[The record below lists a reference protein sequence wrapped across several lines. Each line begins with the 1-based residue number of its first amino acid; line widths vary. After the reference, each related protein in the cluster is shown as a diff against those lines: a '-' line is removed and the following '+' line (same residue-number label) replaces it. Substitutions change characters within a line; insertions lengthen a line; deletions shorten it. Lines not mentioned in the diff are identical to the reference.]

1 MAFLGKAK
9 KQDLVLLAEELGQK
23 VSDKMTNIELRNI
36 IIGSKD
42 YEEEFV
48 RDQLSVILEER
59 LERESKEKIQQQ
71 REFELEKMRLE
82 IERSRFDSEHLSPLK
97 TSVSDLIKIIP
108 NFDIRDGDI
117 VLFLTLFE
125 RQAKRIGVEKTNW
138 VSALLAR
145 MPPDITQLIA
155 RESEDKFDNY
165 DYIKGVL
172 LKRFKMSPETFRQK
186 FMKHQRIPARSW
198 RDFVFKITSYF
209 EEWLDGMEVRD
220 FKSLKDLI
228 TDQLKKRVPGEIREH
243 FVDEW
248 AKFYEP
254 SVLADKLD
262 DYESVRSSVKKTSQP
277 EMSLSNTSDS
287 RSNIKKEHAIIKND
301 FQSQRYKL
309 PFKQEPKQQTF
320 KPTCYSCGRV
330 GHTSRVCHAKS
341 HKETSPNR
349 QINVVETNER
359 FQEQSSAILT
369 AKVAIPVYSPTKED
383 EKIDELQSVHIKC
396 GNEILK
402 AVIDTGAQISVVR
415 ADVVEGQSVDSGG
428 TIQIMSAFGEREVT
442 ELKIFN
448 LKIDDSRHGVVPIMC
463 AVSRRLVNDMAVEG
477 ITADDPKSISSQEM
491 PRETY
496 PSEIYMQ
503 SLSKANEEEKKFSDE
518 DLEVTQAIEKV
529 LVSKGEPIQ
538 TRSTD
543 QYAVAQSVVVEKEKE
558 EISVDVIKHKD
569 ESNSVILS
577 KERIDFDEDEIE
589 EEKLK
594 LPRRKRKSLS
604 RRTVAELQQKLN
616 LKASSNMVLIP
627 QHWSFRG
634 EYSQD
639 KSGIGKLAWELS
651 DFIKRDSTVNIRRS
665 SRENRSTRKRV
676 RLKLRPKD
684 NIYRDGKVR
693 VETRHL
699 DFKIVDPTWMKQ
711 GVAPERRLSDP
722 VFLSTFV
729 NLECEKDYN
738 DDHRD
743 EITDLV
749 QSISEFQECDEDIE
763 TWIAIDAEDSD
774 GFQMLNDDENVISV
788 QAESDPVDDETDED
802 EDNNNESSKD
812 PSNAG
817 AFSALET
824 AMEWYE
830 QQSEYCPTQLLL
842 LKRIRDLAAKKRRC
856 AMVQRKISDY
866 FPQ

>member
-82 IERSRFDSEHLSPLK
+82 IERSRFDPENLSPLK

-198 RDFVFKITSYF
+198 RDFVFEITSYF

-220 FKSLKDLI
+220 FKSLKDLII

-262 DYESVRSSVKKTSQP
+262 GYESVRSSVKKTSQP

-301 FQSQRYKL
+301 FQSKRYKL
-309 PFKQEPKQQTF
+309 PFKQEPKQPTF

-330 GHTSRVCHAKS
+330 GHTSRVCHAKN

-349 QINVVETNER
+349 QMNAVETNER

-369 AKVAIPVYSPTKED
+369 AKVAIPVYSPIKED

-415 ADVVEGQSVDSGG
+415 ADVVEGQSVHSGG

-448 LKIDDSRHGVVPIMC
+448 LKIDDSRHGFIHNP
-463 AVSRRLVNDMAVEG
+463 ANSYVSSRAVEG

-491 PRETY
+491 TRETY
-496 PSEIYMQ
+496 PSEIYIQ
-503 SLSKANEEEKKFSDE
+503 SLSKANEEEEKFSDE
-518 DLEVTQAIEKV
+518 DLEVTQAIKKV
-529 LVSKGEPIQ
+529 LVSKGEPSQ
-538 TRSTD
+538 TRCTD

-558 EISVDVIKHKD
+558 EISVDVIKDKD
-569 ESNSVILS
+569 ESNPVIFS

-594 LPRRKRKSLS
+594 LPKRKRKNLN
-604 RRTVAELQQKLN
+604 RRTVAELQQKVN

-639 KSGIGKLAWELS
+639 KG
-651 DFIKRDSTVNIRRS
+651 
-665 SRENRSTRKRV
+665 
-676 RLKLRPKD
+676 
-684 NIYRDGKVR
+684 
-693 VETRHL
+693 VE
-699 DFKIVDPTWMKQ
+699 
-711 GVAPERRLSDP
+711 
-722 VFLSTFV
+722 
-729 NLECEKDYN
+729 
-738 DDHRD
+738 
-743 EITDLV
+743 
-749 QSISEFQECDEDIE
+749 
-763 TWIAIDAEDSD
+763 
-774 GFQMLNDDENVISV
+774 
-788 QAESDPVDDETDED
+788 
-802 EDNNNESSKD
+802 
-812 PSNAG
+812 
-817 AFSALET
+817 
-824 AMEWYE
+824 
-830 QQSEYCPTQLLL
+830 
-842 LKRIRDLAAKKRRC
+842 
-856 AMVQRKISDY
+856 
-866 FPQ
+866 

>member
-1 MAFLGKAK
+1 MSLWLPDRALLVKLFYQNDNSVIVALRKFRTLKGLRKGPLTAKNLLLMVTKFEETGSLNLRSGRGKSVSAEARVITIVRVEMAFLGKAK

-82 IERSRFDSEHLSPLK
+82 IKRSRFDPENLNPLK

-165 DYIKGVL
+165 DYITGVL

-198 RDFVFKITSYF
+198 RDFVFEITSYF

-220 FKSLKDLI
+220 FKSLKDLII

-262 DYESVRSSVKKTSQP
+262 GYESVRSSVKKTSQP

-301 FQSQRYKL
+301 FQSKRYKL
-309 PFKQEPKQQTF
+309 PFKQEPKQPTF

-330 GHTSRVCHAKS
+330 GHTSRV
-341 HKETSPNR
+341 
-349 QINVVETNER
+349 
-359 FQEQSSAILT
+359 
-369 AKVAIPVYSPTKED
+369 AIPVYSPIKED

-463 AVSRRLVNDMAVEG
+463 AVSKRLVNDMLVCSSAYEALLENVQFIHNPANSYVSSRAVEG

-491 PRETY
+491 TRETY
-496 PSEIYMQ
+496 PSEIYIQ
-503 SLSKANEEEKKFSDE
+503 SLSKANEEEEKFSDE

-529 LVSKGEPIQ
+529 LVSKGEPSQ

-558 EISVDVIKHKD
+558 EISVDVIKDKD
-569 ESNSVILS
+569 ENNPVILS

-589 EEKLK
+589 EEK
-594 LPRRKRKSLS
+594 
-604 RRTVAELQQKLN
+604 N
-616 LKASSNMVLIP
+616 
-627 QHWSFRG
+627 
-634 EYSQD
+634 
-639 KSGIGKLAWELS
+639 
-651 DFIKRDSTVNIRRS
+651 
-665 SRENRSTRKRV
+665 
-676 RLKLRPKD
+676 
-684 NIYRDGKVR
+684 
-693 VETRHL
+693 
-699 DFKIVDPTWMKQ
+699 
-711 GVAPERRLSDP
+711 
-722 VFLSTFV
+722 
-729 NLECEKDYN
+729 
-738 DDHRD
+738 
-743 EITDLV
+743 
-749 QSISEFQECDEDIE
+749 
-763 TWIAIDAEDSD
+763 
-774 GFQMLNDDENVISV
+774 
-788 QAESDPVDDETDED
+788 
-802 EDNNNESSKD
+802 
-812 PSNAG
+812 
-817 AFSALET
+817 
-824 AMEWYE
+824 
-830 QQSEYCPTQLLL
+830 
-842 LKRIRDLAAKKRRC
+842 
-856 AMVQRKISDY
+856 
-866 FPQ
+866 

>member
-82 IERSRFDSEHLSPLK
+82 IERSRFDPENLSPLK

-108 NFDIRDGDI
+108 NFDIMDGDI

-145 MPPDITQLIA
+145 MPPNITQLIA

-198 RDFVFKITSYF
+198 RDFVFEITSYF

-220 FKSLKDLI
+220 FKSLKDLII

-262 DYESVRSSVKKTSQP
+262 GYESVRSSVKKTSQP
-277 EMSLSNTSDS
+277 EMSLSDTSDS

-301 FQSQRYKL
+301 FQSKRYKL
-309 PFKQEPKQQTF
+309 PFKQEPKQPTF

-330 GHTSRVCHAKS
+330 GHTSRVCHAKN
-341 HKETSPNR
+341 HKEASPNR
-349 QINVVETNER
+349 QMNAVETNER

-369 AKVAIPVYSPTKED
+369 AKVVIPVYSPIKED

-415 ADVVEGQSVDSGG
+415 ADIVEGQSVDSGG

-463 AVSRRLVNDMAVEG
+463 AVSKRLVNDMLVC
-477 ITADDPKSISSQEM
+477 SSAYEALLENAWSLFTTPQTPM
-491 PRETY
+491 Y
-496 PSEIYMQ
+496 LQ
-503 SLSKANEEEKKFSDE
+503 GQLKSLSKANEEEEKFSDE

-538 TRSTD
+538 TCSTD

-558 EISVDVIKHKD
+558 EK
-569 ESNSVILS
+569 
-577 KERIDFDEDEIE
+577 
-589 EEKLK
+589 
-594 LPRRKRKSLS
+594 
-604 RRTVAELQQKLN
+604 
-616 LKASSNMVLIP
+616 
-627 QHWSFRG
+627 
-634 EYSQD
+634 Y
-639 KSGIGKLAWELS
+639 
-651 DFIKRDSTVNIRRS
+651 
-665 SRENRSTRKRV
+665 
-676 RLKLRPKD
+676 
-684 NIYRDGKVR
+684 
-693 VETRHL
+693 
-699 DFKIVDPTWMKQ
+699 
-711 GVAPERRLSDP
+711 
-722 VFLSTFV
+722 
-729 NLECEKDYN
+729 
-738 DDHRD
+738 
-743 EITDLV
+743 
-749 QSISEFQECDEDIE
+749 
-763 TWIAIDAEDSD
+763 
-774 GFQMLNDDENVISV
+774 
-788 QAESDPVDDETDED
+788 
-802 EDNNNESSKD
+802 
-812 PSNAG
+812 
-817 AFSALET
+817 
-824 AMEWYE
+824 
-830 QQSEYCPTQLLL
+830 QL
-842 LKRIRDLAAKKRRC
+842 
-856 AMVQRKISDY
+856 M
-866 FPQ
+866 

>member
-36 IIGSKD
+36 IIRSKD

-71 REFELEKMRLE
+71 REFE
-82 IERSRFDSEHLSPLK
+82 
-97 TSVSDLIKIIP
+97 
-108 NFDIRDGDI
+108 DGDI

-198 RDFVFKITSYF
+198 RDFVFEITSYF

-220 FKSLKDLI
+220 FKSLKDLII

-262 DYESVRSSVKKTSQP
+262 GYESVRSSVKKTSQP

-301 FQSQRYKL
+301 IQSQRYKL
-309 PFKQEPKQQTF
+309 PFKQEPKQPTF

-330 GHTSRVCHAKS
+330 GHTSRVCHAKN
-341 HKETSPNR
+341 HKKTSPTR
-349 QINVVETNER
+349 QINAVETNER

-369 AKVAIPVYSPTKED
+369 AKVAIPVYSPAKEN
-383 EKIDELQSVHIKC
+383 EKIDELQFVHIKC

-463 AVSRRLVNDMAVEG
+463 AVSKRLVNDMLVCSSAYEALLENVQFIHNPANFYVSSRAVEG

-491 PRETY
+491 TRETY
-496 PSEIYMQ
+496 PSEIYIQ
-503 SLSKANEEEKKFSDE
+503 AVSKANEEE
-518 DLEVTQAIEKV
+518 Q
-529 LVSKGEPIQ
+529 
-538 TRSTD
+538 
-543 QYAVAQSVVVEKEKE
+543 
-558 EISVDVIKHKD
+558 
-569 ESNSVILS
+569 
-577 KERIDFDEDEIE
+577 
-589 EEKLK
+589 
-594 LPRRKRKSLS
+594 LS
-604 RRTVAELQQKLN
+604 RE
-616 LKASSNMVLIP
+616 
-627 QHWSFRG
+627 G
-634 EYSQD
+634 
-639 KSGIGKLAWELS
+639 
-651 DFIKRDSTVNIRRS
+651 
-665 SRENRSTRKRV
+665 KRV
-676 RLKLRPKD
+676 
-684 NIYRDGKVR
+684 V
-693 VETRHL
+693 H
-699 DFKIVDPTWMKQ
+699 
-711 GVAPERRLSDP
+711 S
-722 VFLSTFV
+722 
-729 NLECEKDYN
+729 
-738 DDHRD
+738 
-743 EITDLV
+743 
-749 QSISEFQECDEDIE
+749 
-763 TWIAIDAEDSD
+763 
-774 GFQMLNDDENVISV
+774 
-788 QAESDPVDDETDED
+788 
-802 EDNNNESSKD
+802 
-812 PSNAG
+812 
-817 AFSALET
+817 
-824 AMEWYE
+824 
-830 QQSEYCPTQLLL
+830 
-842 LKRIRDLAAKKRRC
+842 
-856 AMVQRKISDY
+856 
-866 FPQ
+866 